1 MNPIQY
7 CPVCGLGDQNVE
19 ESDHGNRLNVRCRR
33 CGQFE
38 ISREAAG
45 WATKNDFLFQL
56 SAWIRNRNE
65 LSNVQPK
72 ITRTNV
78 EDIVSEV
85 PKYSVSDKQR
95 IILSSLERKTALPGD
110 EVELTFDL
118 DFPLA
123 WAASANEFAF
133 LLSALV
139 ERRLIDGPERFNN
152 PWCSFVISPTGWDAL
167 DEMRR
172 TSHDSR
178 QAFVAMAFAKEL
190 ISVWRNG
197 IKPALERVGYRAYR
211 VDDDPHIG
219 RIDAKIMTE
228 IKNSKFVLA
237 DVTNQ
242 RPGVYFEAGYA
253 IGLGLPVIWSVHEDD
268 LRNVH
273 FDTRQYNHI
282 VWKDA
287 DDLEQQLYNR
297 VSAVIGRP
305 DE

>member
-7 CPVCGLGDQNVE
+7 CPLCRLDDQNVE
-19 ESDHGNRLNVRCRR
+19 ELDHGERLNVRCKR
-33 CGQFE
+33 CGRFE
-38 ISREAAG
+38 ISRGAAG
-45 WATKNDFLFQL
+45 WATKNDCVFQL

-72 ITRTNV
+72 ITRRNV
-78 EDIVSEV
+78 EDIVSGT

-95 IILSSLERKTALPGD
+95 IILSSLERKTAVPGD
-110 EVELTFDL
+110 EVEFAFDL

-123 WAASANEFAF
+123 WASSANEFAF

-172 TSHDSR
+172 TSFDSR

-190 ISVWRNG
+190 VSVWRNG
-197 IKPALERVGYRAYR
+197 IKPALERAGYRAYR

-228 IKNSKFVLA
+228 IKDSRFVIA
-237 DVTNQ
+237 DVTDQ

-253 IGLGLPVIWSVHEDD
+253 IGLGLPVIWSVREDD
-268 LRNVH
+268 LQNVH

-282 VWKDA
+282 VWKAA

-297 VSAVIGRP
+297 VLAVIGRP

>member
-1 MNPIQY
+1 M
-7 CPVCGLGDQNVE
+7 
-19 ESDHGNRLNVRCRR
+19 
-33 CGQFE
+33 
-38 ISREAAG
+38 
-45 WATKNDFLFQL
+45 
-56 SAWIRNRNE
+56 
-65 LSNVQPK
+65 SNVQPE

-78 EDIVSEV
+78 EDIVREV

-228 IKNSKFVLA
+228 VKNSKFVLA

-297 VSAVIGRP
+297 VSAVIGSP

>member
-1 MNPIQY
+1 
-7 CPVCGLGDQNVE
+7 
-19 ESDHGNRLNVRCRR
+19 
-33 CGQFE
+33 
-38 ISREAAG
+38 
-45 WATKNDFLFQL
+45 
-56 SAWIRNRNE
+56 
-65 LSNVQPK
+65 
-72 ITRTNV
+72 
-78 EDIVSEV
+78 
-85 PKYSVSDKQR
+85 
-95 IILSSLERKTALPGD
+95 
-110 EVELTFDL
+110 
-118 DFPLA
+118 
-123 WAASANEFAF
+123 
-133 LLSALV
+133 
-139 ERRLIDGPERFNN
+139 
-152 PWCSFVISPTGWDAL
+152 
-167 DEMRR
+167 
-172 TSHDSR
+172 
-178 QAFVAMAFAKEL
+178 MAFAKEL

>member
-1 MNPIQY
+1 MNPIQN
-7 CPVCGLGDQNVE
+7 CPLCGLGDQNVE
-19 ESDHGNRLNVRCRR
+19 EVDHENRLNVHCRR
-33 CGQFE
+33 CGRFE
-38 ISREAAG
+38 ISIGAAE
-45 WATKNDFLFQL
+45 WARKNDCVFQL

-65 LSNVQPK
+65 LSNVRPE
-72 ITRTNV
+72 ITRRNV

-95 IILSSLERKTALPGD
+95 IILSSLERKTAVPGD
-110 EVELTFDL
+110 EVEFAFEL

-123 WAASANEFAF
+123 WALSANEFAF

-152 PWCSFVISPTGWDAL
+152 PRCSFVISPTGWDAL

-172 TSHDSR
+172 TSLDSR

-190 ISVWRNG
+190 VSVWRNG
-197 IKPALERVGYRAYR
+197 IKPALERAGYRAYR
-211 VDDDPHIG
+211 VDDDPHID

-228 IKNSKFVLA
+228 IKNSRFVLA

-282 VWKDA
+282 VWKAA

-297 VSAVIGRP
+297 VLAVIGRP